1 MQPNTVPLFSSA
13 LRSASL
19 TATDTMTKSIR
30 TTVATK
36 PETRV
41 TLEPCR
47 FEGSKNAWSL
57 TKTKPEKKSGASL

>member
-1 MQPNTVPLFSSA
+1 MQPNTVPLFSTA

-19 TATDTMTKSIR
+19 SQSDTMTKTLR
-30 TTVATK
+30 TTIAPK

-47 FEGSKNAWSL
+47 YEGSKNAWSL

>member
-1 MQPNTVPLFSSA
+1 
-13 LRSASL
+13 
-19 TATDTMTKSIR
+19 MTKTLR
-30 TTVATK
+30 TTIIVTK

-47 FEGSKNAWSL
+47 YEGSKNAWSL